1 MKVREVI
8 CKRWFLNSG
17 IGAITLYPF
26 IFFHGI
32 PTEKLRKHEYI
43 HVEQIRRLGWFKFYF
58 LYFYYSITVGYK
70 NNPLELET
78 YGK

>member
-43 HVEQIRRLGWFKFYF
+43 HAWVVQVLFFVF
-58 LYFYYSITVGYK
+58 LLFDNGRI
-70 NNPLELET
+70 
-78 YGK
+78 